1 MVDQTVFSFP
11 TSNLPIEITIK
22 GKINSDEQADILSP
36 TISMQ
41 QTHLIIFQVVTGVS
55 NPSLIRYRRCAH
67 HSSKCHIQVKTADCL
82 PILIYHPLSIIGI
95 VHAGRKGTKQK
106 ILQKTLKYINQ
117 HFEIKNKLEIFFGP
131 CICSACYQVDRVTDL
146 HYDLINENMKQIL
159 SLFNSSQANIWLSHQ
174 CTCHQPEKYY
184 SYRREG
190 EGVQMNTCSIRL
202 TE

>member
-1 MVDQTVFSFP
+1 MVDQTAFSFP

-22 GKINSDEQADILSP
+22 GKINSDEQAKTLSP

-41 QTHLIIFQVVTGVS
+41 QTHSDHLQVVTEPRTQVLLDTDAALTTLA
-55 NPSLIRYRRCAH
+55 NVTL
-67 HSSKCHIQVKTADCL
+67 QVKTADCL
-82 PILIYHPLSIIGI
+82 PILIYHPLSIIGV

-117 HFEIKNKLEIFFGP
+117 HFDIKNKLEIFFGP